1 MQVPVLADMEWRG
14 EAKKVMMW
22 ANRNGYFYVLDRT
35 NGQFLEGKP
44 YVKVNWSSGLDENGR
59 PIPSPQPEGMPTYPG
74 NRGRTNY
81 HSVLL

>member
-1 MQVPVLADMEWRG
+1 
-14 EAKKVMMW
+14 MMW

-74 NRGRTNY
+74 NQEGLIGIRCLTAPHGP
-81 HSVLL
+81 VLF